1 MTEATH
7 HILVVEDDIGHQRL
21 VETSL
26 ARRGFH
32 IDLAKNAEHAISFVG
47 NSQYDL
53 VLIDLVLP
61 DRSGLDLIADIKAMV
76 PSLPIIIYSAFGSE
90 KDAVLAIKKGANDF
104 LSKSI
109 GFEYRL
115 ADTILN
121 TIKSTFLKSQIS
133 DAEAR
138 FEQIFHAANDFIF
151 TLDLNGNFTSFN
163 QKCVEEFGPK
173 RVDYLQGK
181 NFTEILPTQVKDRV
195 FQAFHKILYEGIT
208 TSLYD
213 IYIHKENKEKLF
225 LELNTSLLKKENKI
239 VGVLCVGRDITNFK
253 EMQKKNR
260 EMQFRL
266 FENYKLSSLGKMIQG
281 IAHNLNTPLGT
292 IMGRTELLQLRHPDL
307 SDLDIIL
314 EQCENINKII
324 RSIVKKANVEDQD
337 RESFWDIHY
346 MIEEELKLLGSMID
360 IEPNLK
366 IETNFDKTIPKL
378 QFTYGHFSKS
388 FHSFIENSLEAML
401 QSDLKVLNISTS
413 QDSEFAYLR
422 IQDTGSGIEEHNREK
437 LFTAFF
443 TTKTN
448 RNQHKKPDSSLGLSL
463 YNAYITLKP
472 YGVQFDV
479 KSDGDK
485 TTFIWKVPKIRAENE

>member
-1 MTEATH
+1 MTEANH
-7 HILVVEDDIGHQRL
+7 HILVVEDDVGHQRL
-21 VETSL
+21 VQTSL
-26 ARRGFH
+26 GRRGFN
-32 IDLAKNAEHAISFVG
+32 IDIAKNAEHAIG
-47 NSQYDL
+47 YIANSQYDL

-61 DRSGLDLIADIKAMV
+61 DKSGLDLIADIKAFT
-76 PSLPIIIYSAFGSE
+76 PNIPIIIYSAFGSE
-90 KDAVLAIKKGANDF
+90 KDAVLAIKKGASDF

-121 TIKSTFLKSQIS
+121 TIKSSFLKSQIS

-163 QKCVEEFGPK
+163 QKCVDEFGQS
-173 RVDYLQGK
+173 RVESLDGK
-181 NFTEILPTQVKDRV
+181 NFTEILPDQVKDRV

-213 IYIHKENKEKLF
+213 IYIYKENKEKLF
-225 LELNTSLLKKENKI
+225 LELNTSLLKKDKKI
-239 VGVLCVGRDITNFK
+239 VGVLCVGRDITHFK

-292 IMGRTELLQLRHPDL
+292 ILGRAELIKLKNP
-307 SDLDIIL
+307 SISELDIII

-346 MIEEELKLLGSMID
+346 MIEEELNLIGSIID
-360 IEPNLK
+360 MEPDLTVEK
-366 IETNFDKTIPKL
+366 DFDTTIPKL

-388 FHSFIENSLEAML
+388 FHSFVENAIEALAESNKKFI
-401 QSDLKVLNISTS
+401 KVSTS
-413 QDSEFAYLR
+413 QDDQFVYLK
-422 IQDTGSGIEEHNREK
+422 IQDSGSGIKEHNREK

-448 RNQHKKPDSSLGLSL
+448 RSKNQKPDSSLGLSL

-472 YGVQFDV
+472 YGIQFDV
-479 KSDGDK
+479 KSDSKK
-485 TTFIWKVPKIRAENE
+485 TVFIWKIPKIRSLDE